1 MSEMPPADDDG
12 HGEHDDIALVGH
24 LGIPSRR
31 AFMLAF
37 VAVVLG
43 GALGG
48 FVGYGIVDTGCTG
61 DCGTARVAGLLVS
74 AVLAAVGTGIVAV
87 IVLRSV
93 SHWRTHWPDRGPRLR
108 TGVGQPPRVRRRK
121 PSA

>member
-1 MSEMPPADDDG
+1 MPETPPTDDDG
-12 HGEHDDIALVGH
+12 RGGPDSIALAGH
-24 LGIPSRR
+24 LGVPSRR
-31 AFMLAF
+31 AFVLAF

-61 DCGTARVAGLLVS
+61 NCGTATVAG
-74 AVLAAVGTGIVAV
+74 VLAAAMLAALGTGIVAV

-93 SHWRTHWPDRGPRLR
+93 SHWRTHWPDRDPHR
-108 TGVGQPPRVRRRK
+108 
-121 PSA
+121 